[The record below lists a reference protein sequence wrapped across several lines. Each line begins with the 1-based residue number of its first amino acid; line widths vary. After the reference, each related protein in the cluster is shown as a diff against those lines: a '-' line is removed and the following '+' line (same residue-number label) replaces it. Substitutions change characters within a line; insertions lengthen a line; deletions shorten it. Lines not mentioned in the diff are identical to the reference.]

1 MRKLKLDN
9 YEYYMVLI
17 ESILNLY
24 QKQTLRDKQ
33 GAREEK

>member
-1 MRKLKLDN
+1 VRKLKLDN

-17 ESILNLY
+17 ENILNHY
-24 QKQTLRDKQ
+24 QEQTLRNKQ